1 MQILFMFS
9 KFSVILWIS
18 WFNIRY
24 LVLIL
29 VFSVYL
35 SDQRKS
41 LQVLVSDLISE
52 FLSVLLE
59 DICVSESKW

>member
-1 MQILFMFS
+1 MKILFS